1 VVRHELPRH
10 GMISDLTTTMPV
22 LEGAL
27 CTDDPELFHPDH
39 DRRATRAALATCDR
53 CPSKDPCLE
62 WALTEPY
69 MIGIL
74 GGTTYSERRR
84 LMSWKHRVI

>member
-1 VVRHELPRH
+1 ML
-10 GMISDLTTTMPV
+10 SDLTTSMPL

-27 CTDDPELFHPDH
+27 CTDEPELFHPEVRSD
-39 DRRATRAALATCDR
+39 TRKALVLCKR
-53 CPSKDPCLE
+53 CPSRQPCLE

-69 MIGIL
+69 MIGVL

-84 LMSWKHRVI
+84 LMDWKHRVI